1 MNKLK
6 NIALGVG
13 IIILFGLALWQG
25 IEAFYPSPQYG
36 DFCYDNKLLR
46 TIETREQCEE
56 AGGEW
61 TPQNIQCI
69 TAPCP
74 QGYCDLYTKCQSEYE
89 EANLSH
95 SKYVFIIS
103 LIVGII
109 TIIIGYSL
117 LSTEPVGSA
126 LIGSGIWAIF
136 WGTAVNWRNF
146 ANIGRFIFLLLTLV
160 LLIWLTLRLN
170 KPTKL
175 LRKNN

>member
-25 IEAFYPSPQYG
+25 IEAFYPSPQYD
-36 DFCYDNKLLR
+36 DFCNIELPR
-46 TIETREQCEE
+46 QIIETQTQCEDT
-56 AGGEW
+56 GGKW
-61 TPQNIQCI
+61 TPQDVQCI
-69 TAPCP
+69 TTPCP
-74 QGYCDLYTKCQSEYE
+74 QGYCDYYYE
-89 EANLSH
+89 CNKQYEGTRDSH
-95 SKYVFIIS
+95 SKIVFIIS